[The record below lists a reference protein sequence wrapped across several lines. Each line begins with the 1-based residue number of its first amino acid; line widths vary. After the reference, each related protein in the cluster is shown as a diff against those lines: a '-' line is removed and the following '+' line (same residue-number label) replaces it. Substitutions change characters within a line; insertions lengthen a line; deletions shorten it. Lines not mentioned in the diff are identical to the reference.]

1 MSHTDSDA
9 SVKAAPA
16 SKGSILL
23 VDDDKFLLD
32 MYALKFTQAGFVVHS
47 SLSSAEALKALREG
61 YKADAI
67 VFDIIMPEGDGFYLL
82 ETIQNEH
89 LANGATMIAL
99 TNEMN
104 DEEQKRIMGLG
115 ASKYIVK
122 ATLIPSEVVNSVIA
136 EMHTK

>member
-1 MSHTDSDA
+1 M
-9 SVKAAPA
+9 PG
-16 SKGSILL
+16 SKGDILL
-23 VDDDKFLLD
+23 VDDDKFLLE
-32 MYALKFTQAGFVVHS
+32 MYALKFTQAGFSVHS

-61 YKADAI
+61 CKADVI

-82 ETIQNEH
+82 QTIQNEH
-89 LANGATMIAL
+89 LAKGATIIAL

-104 DEEQKRIMGLG
+104 DEEQKRIIELG